1 MLAITATFG
10 WHTRHLDIKCA
21 YLNGKLE
28 EELYMKVPLL
38 YEIEGKVAKLKRPIY
53 GLKQSGRSWNEEI
66 NIFLIKNGFKRLRSS
81 SCIYYEDHWTI
92 LVIYVDDIFVFFRKK
107 SSLHKVIYS

>member
-28 EELYMKVPLL
+28 EELYMKVP
-38 YEIEGKVAKLKRPIY
+38 PP
-53 GLKQSGRSWNEEI
+53 
-66 NIFLIKNGFKRLRSS
+66 
-81 SCIYYEDHWTI
+81 YEDI
-92 LVIYVDDIFVFFRKK
+92 LCFILTHLDIKYDI
-107 SSLHKVIYS
+107 L